1 MNERKKAGLPCALH
15 HLALVAVIHK
25 SEALYGAEIEGSLV
39 VNTLIRGLRGL
50 VDPRSPPSPA
60 RGLLSDLKLAV

>member
-15 HLALVAVIHK
+15 HLALVAAVGK

-39 VNTLIRGLRGL
+39 VKTLIRGLLGL
-50 VDPRSPPSPA
+50 VDPRSPPPPLHVAFYLISN
-60 RGLLSDLKLAV
+60 